1 MQRAR
6 YRKTKLKAHFG
17 NLMVLRSQKLEYK
30 PHQGQG
36 ALVKQQQKKLG
47 FQSIPR
53 KGSRKK
59 PASAESKGYAHEK
72 NIKPSLKEDI
82 I

>member
-1 MQRAR
+1 
-6 YRKTKLKAHFG
+6 
-17 NLMVLRSQKLEYK
+17 MVLRSQKLEYK

-36 ALVKQQQKKLG
+36 ALVKQQQQKLG

-53 KGSRKK
+53 KGSRNR
-59 PASAESKGYAHEK
+59 PASVESKGYTHEK